1 MNNKKIVAT
10 FLIASMLMSMT
21 GCSNKKKAV
30 IETATDFA
38 DAVISGDIDDI
49 ADFMED
55 GDDLEEFMEAYE
67 VNSNRQDIVD
77 AIYDSMSFEIDEKSV
92 KIKDGKATID
102 VTYTL
107 VDYMCVY
114 EDLDDEDGLEEYL
127 DALEDEEDETTTI
140 DQTIELE
147 QDGDEWIVIDDDFE
161 NMEDFLSFYED
172 IAEMSWGSSGTISQE
187 EFNMTLEEVFGI
199 DSSDYSSDSSP
210 SYAITSYFGDSC
222 CIEYFSYSEEASTT
236 ELFGYYQEAY
246 DYMDCT
252 VLYDGDDNISILFD
266 GSEYYYGGI
275 YLRGN
280 SMMIITVYD
289 TSSSE
294 VDDMLDMLGLTKP

>member
-1 MNNKKIVAT
+1 MTNKKIFAT
-10 FLIASMLMSMT
+10 VLIASMLMSMT
-21 GCSNKKKAV
+21 GCSHKKKAV

-67 VNSNRQDIVD
+67 VNSNRHDIVD
-77 AIYDSMSFEIDEKSV
+77 AIYDSMSFEIDEKSF
-92 KIKDGKATID
+92 KIKDGKATVD

-199 DSSDYSSDSSP
+199 DSSDYSSDSSS
-210 SYAITSYFGDSC
+210 SYAITSYFGDNYW
-222 CIEYFSYSEEASTT
+222 IEYFYYADEASIT
-236 ELFGYYQEAY
+236 ELFQCYQDAY
-246 DYMDCT
+246 DSLNGT
-252 VLYDGDDNISILFD
+252 VLYDGDDNITILFN
-266 GSEYYYGGI
+266 GSDHYGGI

-280 SMMIITVYD
+280 SLMLIITYD
-289 TSSSE
+289 RSSSE
-294 VDDMLDMLGLTKP
+294 IDDMLDMLGLTMP